1 MMEQS
6 IKLPQSVRLAKW
18 LEVAACR
25 FLERAKAEEMAKT
38 KGRLSRQSRSLGWLE
53 YWRDPGET
61 VQTEELPFLS
71 FLRFR
76 ATGFGCNRLLVA
88 FSSAQTA

>member
-25 FLERAKAEEMAKT
+25 FLERA